1 MTPGAE
7 IEPGPHWWKASAL
20 TTRPTLAMCVFAPR
34 LSHDM
39 FCYNT
44 PPFLSSALPE
54 PSGFYPLT
62 SATAAN
68 DSSLY
73 ENPSGV
79 IKNAFPFLGVCGE
92 NGGSYNFT
100 GSRSHP
106 SYIKL
111 PKSEFLD
118 TR

>member
-1 MTPGAE
+1 
-7 IEPGPHWWKASAL
+7 
-20 TTRPTLAMCVFAPR
+20 MCVYLPPG
-34 LSHDM
+34 LSRNM
-39 FCYNT
+39 FCHNT
-44 PPFLSSALPE
+44 LQFLSSVLPE

-73 ENPSGV
+73 ENPPGV
-79 IKNAFPFLGVCGE
+79 IKNAYPVLGVCGE
-92 NGGSYNFT
+92 NGGSYSFT

-106 SYIKL
+106 SYVKL

>member
-1 MTPGAE
+1 
-7 IEPGPHWWKASAL
+7 
-20 TTRPTLAMCVFAPR
+20 MCVFTPR
-34 LSHDM
+34 LSHNM
-39 FCYNT
+39 FCYDT
-44 PPFLSSALPE
+44 LHFLSSALPE

-73 ENPSGV
+73 KNPPGV
-79 IKNAFPFLGVCGE
+79 IKNAYPVLGVCGE
-92 NGGSYNFT
+92 TGGSYNFT